1 MKSWS
6 IPFGVV
12 IALSV
17 AACDKSQ
24 AEAPKADNPAP
35 AKVAEPG
42 APADKAAEPAT
53 SAPAEAKTDAIAEV
67 GRAAPEFALKD
78 LDGKEHKLSDYKGK
92 TVVLEWYN
100 PDCPFVVKQHNEGPL
115 KTFAKDLAK
124 NGFVYLAI
132 NSGAPGK
139 QGAGLE
145 RNKTSLTEYGI
156 EHPVL
161 LDEDGKVGKA
171 YKSRNTPHMYVIDPT
186 GTLAYAGAIDNAPMG
201 KIPDS
206 GFVNHV
212 ADALADLDAK
222 RAVTVAET
230 KAYGCSVKYAD

>member
-6 IPFGVV
+6 IPFGIVV
-12 IALSV
+12 ALGV

-24 AEAPKADNPAP
+24 SEAPKVGDPAA
-35 AKVAEPG
+35 AKVAGPG
-42 APADKAAEPAT
+42 APAYKTVDPAAA
-53 SAPAEAKTDAIAEV
+53 APAEAKSDAIAEV
-67 GRAAPEFALKD
+67 GKPAPAFALKD

-115 KTFAKDLAK
+115 KTLAKDLAK
-124 NGFVYLAI
+124 NGVVYLAI

-145 RNKTSLTEYGI
+145 RNKASLTEYGL

-171 YKSRNTPHMYVIDPT
+171 YKARNTPHMYVIDPT

-206 GFVNHV
+206 GFINHV

-222 RAVTVAET
+222 RAVKVSET